1 MMPAADP
8 SSYVDEPPITHYDQ
22 AGRDA
27 ALLRWSLWIANDGRC
42 YLCNENRPYVFVQVD
57 HLIPKHLKL
66 AEFNRVWERVAGE
79 LPNLGPHHISNLRAI
94 CSDCNSSR
102 LKGSTVLPDGY
113 LSVQLLKSKKLTKLA
128 FKEQA
133 RMRRNR
139 AVGESAVKVT
149 SASED
154 EDYRVLWEAN
164 LSQALIGTLHI
175 AAEAVDPSQGT
186 DARVV
191 VDDVTVF
198 VRTSMT
204 PDGARLMAAAQL
216 VSGVPLVTITES
228 LVSAALKVA
237 AEAHR
242 GFAESTY
249 PDLRGAN
256 SGDADWTNVVFVV
269 TWDSATIDEE
279 TCVCKAT
286 VAIDGDVSAPVS
298 LQSLDG
304 SELVDVTGPD
314 CAIDGFAFFEVVVG
328 VGDGVYDV
336 ILQEDSLEPR
346 RADALS
352 ARYSGAG

>member
-1 MMPAADP
+1 MMSAATA
-8 SSYVDEPPITHYDQ
+8 SSHVDEPPITHYDQ

-27 ALLRWSLWIANDGRC
+27 ALLRWSLWTANDGRC
-42 YLCNENRPYVFVQVD
+42 YLCSKNRPYVFVQVD
-57 HLIPKHLKL
+57 HLIPKHLKT
-66 AEFNRVWERVAGE
+66 AEFNRIWDRVAGD

-102 LKGSTVLPDGY
+102 LKGSAVLPDGY
-113 LSVQLLKSKKLTKLA
+113 LSVQLLKSTKLTKLA

-149 SASED
+149 SALED
-154 EDYRVLWEAN
+154 DDYRVLWEAE
-164 LSQALIGTLHI
+164 LSQAMIGTLHI
-175 AAEAVDPSQGT
+175 AAEVLDPSQGT
-186 DARVV
+186 DARVIA
-191 VDDVTVF
+191 DDVTVF

-204 PDGARLMAAAQL
+204 PDGARLMGAVQL

-228 LVSAALKVA
+228 LVPAAVEVVA
-237 AEAHR
+237 ESHR

-249 PDLRGAN
+249 QDLRGAN
-256 SGDADWTNVVFVV
+256 SGDADWSNVVFVV

-286 VAIDGDVSAPVS
+286 VTIEGDVSAPVS

-304 SELVDVTGPD
+304 SELVDINGPD
-314 CAIDGFAFFEVVVG
+314 CTIDGSASFEITVG
-328 VGDGVYDV
+328 VRDGVYDV
-336 ILQEDSLEPR
+336 ILQDDALEPH
-346 RADALS
+346 RADALPV
-352 ARYSGAG
+352 